1 MRNVRQTY
9 ASVRE
14 RVRRNALLREIGAG
28 EDRLGLRETVH
39 LRLAVALALLEVL
52 HHVVAAIRDRLEERQ
67 RSSRSV
73 LVGRARGLLT
83 RLRALVRRD
92 GAVQG
97 PLRGL
102 EILDGL
108 RDVRGQ
114 GRVRRDGILLVL
126 VGLGDVLLHVVLH
139 VLHHRD
145 HAASLRARTAVPVR
159 APGGRR
165 RGRRLATLTG
175 RLHEG
180 QAVVRVE
187 VLEHLHRGPKH
198 LNRLLVVGLRSRVL
212 AGLLRALV
220 VRVLLGL
227 VQVGDLVVA
236 LLDALVRRG
245 DLLVQAIDRL
255 RARVDLLR
263 ELVELVVVL
272 RALALAHLLLR
283 RVVLLLLRQV
293 RKHVLE
299 ALGHRREVR
308 RGLLGHLARER
319 DEAEVPGLDARAAE
333 HARGRLR
340 LRGAVLAHRAEVR
353 LEEGRALRVEA
364 ALEEVPSVVG
374 GERRDG
380 LLDARLLL
388 RAQALALRPLRSLSV
403 AGRLGLG
410 DELLVVGVLRLKLRL
425 LGRALR
431 HARAAGAVLT
441 GLREQRILRRREL
454 VVLRGHERREVGHS
468 LVLRRHGLVA
478 VVREGREHLPEDL
491 LDLTR
496 PLLVL
501 HLEGRIAVELVPVR
515 VRHVQHLAET
525 LHVRLGQEALANLD
539 DLLHLGVHRG
549 EEHTLLHRRSRV
561 AHGIHG
567 ALESGNRLVELVLR
581 GEVVRMLL
589 VPHVLLV
596 LDSLLELL
604 DLRLERRALGREL
617 HAPAGKVVDVRREL
631 TSELSVLV
639 DRLGLA
645 AHNLLAPAL
654 ETIVQVLLGL
664 EVRLDLGGQTFQEL
678 RHARDRVQLLS
689 SCQSEHGKEESPHH
703 SAMHARLFSADR
715 L

>member
-187 VLEHLHRGPKH
+187 VLQHLHRGPEH

-227 VQVGDLVVA
+227 VQVGDLIIA

-245 DLLVQAIDRL
+245 DLLVQAIHNL
-255 RARVDLLR
+255 RVRVDLLR
-263 ELVELVVVL
+263 ELVELDVVL
-272 RALALAHLLLR
+272 GALGLAHLLLR
-283 RVVLLLLRQV
+283 RIVLLLLHQV

-299 ALGHRREVR
+299 VLGHRREVR
-308 RGLLGHLARER
+308 RALLAVLHLARER
-319 DEAEVPGLDARAAE
+319 DEAEVRGLDARAAE
-333 HARGRLR
+333 HVRGRLG
-340 LRGAVLAHRAEVR
+340 LRGGVLAHRKEVR

-364 ALEEVPSVVG
+364 ALEEVTGVVG
-374 GERRDG
+374 SERRDG

-388 RAQALALRPLRSLSV
+388 RAQALALRPLRSLSLT
-403 AGRLGLG
+403 GRLGLG

-478 VVREGREHLPEDL
+478 VVREGRKHLTEDL

-525 LHVRLGQEALANLD
+525 LHVLLSKEALANLD

-549 EEHTLLHRRSRV
+549 EENTFLHVSRRSLIV
-561 AHGIHG
+561 STA
-567 ALESGNRLVELVLR
+567 
-581 GEVVRMLL
+581 
-589 VPHVLLV
+589 PW
-596 LDSLLELL
+596 
-604 DLRLERRALGREL
+604 RA
-617 HAPAGKVVDVRREL
+617 ATD
-631 TSELSVLV
+631 
-639 DRLGLA
+639 
-645 AHNLLAPAL
+645 
-654 ETIVQVLLGL
+654 
-664 EVRLDLGGQTFQEL
+664 
-678 RHARDRVQLLS
+678 LS
-689 SCQSEHGKEESPHH
+689 SSSF
-703 SAMHARLFSADR
+703 AAR
-715 L
+715 